1 MDLTTAEKKV
11 LARSREVAK
20 KYGEGNIDK
29 IEQIDKK
36 LRATPPQEREG
47 LINDLKMLNKKRSMK
62 SVSDSLNSIVSKYEL
77 KVSDPPTQTPRD
89 QTPSTEPPSSTPR
102 ERTALRG
109 AGAGAGA
116 KLVYDKSGRASLAS
130 PREPLPS
137 VKVKSVKKIEKKKE
151 EKLPSVKVKSVKP
164 SKKKP
169 APAPPPPPPPNS
181 PQPPTA
187 PKTEAPTA
195 DPIPE
200 PAPAPA
206 PPPTPEPVKTQE
218 EPKPAGKVESID
230 KPTDTLV
237 VDPNINPPSKRMGK
251 SLDDLTV
258 EEIQKDLDYFYKTY
272 ANRLK
277 KLKRSKSK
285 NIKVLKRF
293 YKRVLA
299 LLRVEQPEEDKKNIG
314 IVIKGSDYIKQKL
327 KEIILE
333 NSIDGL
339 SAKDMLINIEGKE
352 DAQKADAGQ
361 YVFKTNT
368 ANGKTYA
375 EGEPVER
382 LIPKTEEEE
391 VAKMNP
397 RSKPKPNRLAPIPT
411 KYRGQE
417 VTAKKNVRDNPFLE
431 ANQPTIKLRKFY

>member
-29 IEQIDKK
+29 IDQIDKK
-36 LRATPPQEREG
+36 LRETPPQEREG
-47 LINDLKMLNKKRSMK
+47 LINDLKMLNRKRNMK
-62 SVSDSLNSIVSKYEL
+62 TVTDSLNSIVSKYEL

-89 QTPSTEPPSSTPR
+89 PPKPTLEKPKSTTPKVEVKSITPKG
-102 ERTALRG
+102 ETKKSLRGSKKTGYG

-116 KLVYDKSGRASLAS
+116 GMETKT
-130 PREPLPS
+130 PTI
-137 VKVKSVKKIEKKKE
+137 KVKSVT
-151 EKLPSVKVKSVKP
+151 PKP
-164 SKKKP
+164 KP
-169 APAPPPPPPPNS
+169 TETQTQEPQVEQAQEPPPPP
-181 PQPPTA
+181 
-187 PKTEAPTA
+187 
-195 DPIPE
+195 
-200 PAPAPA
+200 PA

-314 IVIKGSDYIKQKL
+314 IVIKGSDFIKEKL

-352 DAQKADAGQ
+352 DAEKADAGQ

-368 ANGKTYA
+368 ASGKTYA
-375 EGEPVER
+375 EGEPVEK

-391 VAKMNP
+391 VAKLNP

-417 VTAKKNVRDNPFLE
+417 VTAKKMVRENPFLE

>member
-20 KYGEGNIDK
+20 KYGEANIDK

-36 LRATPPQEREG
+36 LRSTPPQEREG
-47 LINDLKMLNKKRSMK
+47 LISDLKMLNKKRSMK

-89 QTPSTEPPSSTPR
+89 PPKPTLEKPKSTTPKVKVKSITPKGEPKKS
-102 ERTALRG
+102 LRGSKKSGYG

-116 KLVYDKSGRASLAS
+116 GMEKKT
-130 PREPLPS
+130 PT
-137 VKVKSVKKIEKKKE
+137 VKVKSVTPKPKTTPKPTETQTQE
-151 EKLPSVKVKSVKP
+151 PAPSTQEPQVE
-164 SKKKP
+164 
-169 APAPPPPPPPNS
+169 PAPPP
-181 PQPPTA
+181 
-187 PKTEAPTA
+187 
-195 DPIPE
+195 
-200 PAPAPA
+200 PA

-218 EPKPAGKVESID
+218 ESKPAGKVESID

-314 IVIKGSDYIKQKL
+314 IVIKGSDFIKEKL

-352 DAQKADAGQ
+352 DAEKADAGQ

-368 ANGKTYA
+368 ASGKTYA

-391 VAKMNP
+391 VSKLNP

-417 VTAKKNVRDNPFLE
+417 VTAKKMVRENPFLE

>member
-20 KYGEGNIDK
+20 KYGEANIDK

-36 LRATPPQEREG
+36 LRSTPPQEREG
-47 LINDLKMLNKKRSMK
+47 LISDLKMLNKKRSMK

-89 QTPSTEPPSSTPR
+89 QTPSKEPPTSTPR
-102 ERTALRG
+102 TKTSLRG
-109 AGAGAGA
+109 AGAGAEI
-116 KLVYDKSGRASLAS
+116 KKDEKGRASLAS

-164 SKKKP
+164 STP
-169 APAPPPPPPPNS
+169 APAPPPPPPNS

-206 PPPTPEPVKTQE
+206 PAPAQTQE

-314 IVIKGSDYIKQKL
+314 IVIKGSDFIKEKL

-352 DAQKADAGQ
+352 DAEKADAGQ

-368 ANGKTYA
+368 ASGKTYA
-375 EGEPVER
+375 EGEPIEK

-417 VTAKKNVRDNPFLE
+417 VTAKKMVRENPFLE

>member
-20 KYGEGNIDK
+20 KYGEANIDK

-36 LRATPPQEREG
+36 LRSTPPQEREG
-47 LINDLKMLNKKRSMK
+47 LISDLKMLNKKRSMK

-89 QTPSTEPPSSTPR
+89 PPKPTLEKPKSTTPKVKVKSITPKGEPKKS
-102 ERTALRG
+102 LRGSKKSGYG

-116 KLVYDKSGRASLAS
+116 GMEKKT
-130 PREPLPS
+130 PT
-137 VKVKSVKKIEKKKE
+137 VKVKSVTPKPKTTPKPTETQTQE
-151 EKLPSVKVKSVKP
+151 PAPSTQEPQVE
-164 SKKKP
+164 
-169 APAPPPPPPPNS
+169 PAPPP
-181 PQPPTA
+181 
-187 PKTEAPTA
+187 
-195 DPIPE
+195 
-200 PAPAPA
+200 PA

-314 IVIKGSDYIKQKL
+314 IVIKGSDFIKEKL

-352 DAQKADAGQ
+352 DAEKADAGQ

-368 ANGKTYA
+368 ASGKTYA

-391 VAKMNP
+391 VSKLNP

-417 VTAKKNVRDNPFLE
+417 VTAKKMVRENPFLE